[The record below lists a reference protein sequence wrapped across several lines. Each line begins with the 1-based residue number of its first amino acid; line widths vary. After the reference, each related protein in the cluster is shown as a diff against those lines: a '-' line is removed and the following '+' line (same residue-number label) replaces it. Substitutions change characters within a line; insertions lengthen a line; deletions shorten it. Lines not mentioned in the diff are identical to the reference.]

1 MTALFF
7 PRLAV
12 LGPETNWLN
21 PPLLVEVSVP
31 SQEKVVMYRY
41 MWIKVIDFTFCST
54 ISLCVLLFI
63 ASNYLFGMSKPL
75 LCSCTPSS
83 LFCFNLLSV
92 SNNEKLYILL
102 CIAINSFLQF
112 LSITCRRFHLIFFFF
127 FFCFWRLFNLLL
139 QTSPLSKTVP
149 GARYSRNA

>member
-12 LGPETNWLN
+12 LGPETNWVN

-31 SQEKVVMYRY
+31 SQEQVVMYRY
-41 MWIKVIDFTFCST
+41 MWINVIGFTFCST
-54 ISLCVLLFI
+54 ISL
-63 ASNYLFGMSKPL
+63 
-75 LCSCTPSS
+75 SS
-83 LFCFNLLSV
+83 LPLITCLECPNLSYVAVRLHLSSV
-92 SNNEKLYILL
+92 SICCLYRTMKNCTYYYVSLL
-102 CIAINSFLQF
+102 TAFCNFC
-112 LSITCRRFHLIFFFF
+112 LSLVGVFIYFYFFFL
-127 FFCFWRLFNLLL
+127 FCFWRLLNLLL